1 MRGRPIELVPVPDP
15 ARRLPEQPWLAA
27 PETRALIAALT
38 RDGGQARFV
47 GGCVRDALLGR
58 AVKDID
64 LATPDPPETVMQRLG
79 RAGIRAIPTGIE
91 HGTVTAVL
99 GERHFEITTLRHD
112 VETFGRHAR
121 VAFTDDW
128 DADAARRDF
137 TINALSADPDGTVHD
152 PFGGIADLEAGRV
165 RFVGDPEA
173 RIREDVLRL
182 LRFFRFHAW
191 YGEGEPDAA
200 ALAACGRLAELL
212 PTLSGERVAT
222 ELLRLLL
229 APDPAGALALMRK
242 HGVLQPIL
250 PELTEI
256 ERLRL
261 LVLIE
266 DEIGD
271 RDAVRRLAAL
281 LPQSAAAAIAVAT
294 RLRLSNADRDRLAA
308 VAAPAMSVRPPLDER
323 AQRRALQRLGAALFR
338 DLVLLDWAESP
349 GTAPRHRAL
358 LAAAAAWTPVAL
370 PIKGQDVL
378 DQGVAAGPEVGHLLA
393 DIERWW
399 EEGDY
404 RATREDCLSKLRA
417 LISARRIGG

>member
-1 MRGRPIELVPVPDP
+1 VPDSP
-15 ARRLPEQPWLAA
+15 RNLPPQPWLTA
-27 PETRALIAALT
+27 PETRALVDALT
-38 RDGGQARFV
+38 RDGGQTRFV
-47 GGCVRDALLGR
+47 GGCVRDAWLGR

-64 LATPDPPETVMQRLG
+64 LATPDPPETVMQRLQ

-91 HGTVTAVL
+91 HGTVTAVI

-112 VETFGRHAR
+112 VETFGRRAR

-128 DADAARRDF
+128 EADAARRDF
-137 TINALSADPDGTVHD
+137 TINALSAEPDGTMHD
-152 PFGGIADLEAGRV
+152 PFGGIDDLEAGRV

-191 YGEGEPDAA
+191 YGSGEPDEAA
-200 ALAACGRLAELL
+200 IAACSRLAPLL
-212 PTLSGERVAT
+212 PTLSGERVAA
-222 ELLRLLL
+222 EILRLLL
-229 APDPAGALALMRK
+229 APDPATAMALMRD
-242 HGVLQPIL
+242 HGVLRHIL

-256 ERLRL
+256 ERLRT

-271 RDAVRRLAAL
+271 RDAIRRLAAL
-281 LPQSAAAAIAVAT
+281 LPGETAAALAVAG

-308 VAAPAMSVRPPLDER
+308 LASPTNAIAPPLGER
-323 AQRRALQRLGAALFR
+323 ERRQALHRFGAAVFR
-338 DLVLLDWAESP
+338 DLVLLHWADSP
-349 GTAPRHRAL
+349 GAATRHREL
-358 LAAAAAWTPVAL
+358 LAAADAWTPVAL
-370 PIKGQDVL
+370 PVKGQDAL
-378 DQGVAAGPEVGHLLA
+378 DLGIPAGPEVGRLLA
-393 DIERWW
+393 EIERWW

-404 RATREDCLSKLRA
+404 RATREDCLSKLKA

>member
-1 MRGRPIELVPVPDP
+1 M
-15 ARRLPEQPWLAA
+15 RRLPDQPWLAA
-27 PETRALIAALT
+27 PETRAVVDALT

-58 AVKDID
+58 PVKDID
-64 LATPDPPETVMQRLG
+64 LATSDPPEAAMQRLQ
-79 RAGIRAIPTGIE
+79 RAGIRVIPTGIE
-91 HGTVTAVL
+91 HGTVTAVI
-99 GERHFEITTLRHD
+99 GDRHFEITTLRHD
-112 VETFGRHAR
+112 VETFGRRAR

-152 PFGGIADLEAGRV
+152 PFDGIADLEAGRV
-165 RFVGDPEA
+165 RFVGEPEA

-191 YGEGEPDAA
+191 YGSGEPDAA
-200 ALAACGRLAELL
+200 ALAACSRLAELL
-212 PTLSGERVAT
+212 PTLSGERVAA

-229 APDPAGALALMRK
+229 APDPASAVALMRA

-250 PELTEI
+250 PELTRVD
-256 ERLRL
+256 RLRV

-266 DEIGD
+266 DERGE

-281 LPQSAAAAIAVAT
+281 LPPSQADALAVAA
-294 RLRLSNADRDRLAA
+294 RLKLSNADRDRIAA
-308 VAAPAMSVRPPLDER
+308 LDAPPVALTPPPDER
-323 AQRRALQRLGAALFR
+323 AQRRALRRYGATLFR
-338 DLVLLDWAESP
+338 DLVLLDWADSP

-358 LAAAAAWTPVAL
+358 LAAADAWTPVAL
-370 PIKGQDVL
+370 PVKGQDVL
-378 DQGVAAGPEVGHLLA
+378 KQGVAAGPAVGELLA
-393 DIERWW
+393 EIERWW

-417 LISARRIGG
+417 LISARRVGG